1 VTPAWDMD
9 VSQGVMWAPVIE
21 AKNTD
26 AFLTKKMFGLLQA
39 GNVVAV
45 PTLMGF
51 NSEESLFFNQGM
63 WSNIWDIKITTMFV
77 IRSRC
82 I

>member
-1 VTPAWDMD
+1 VTPPWDWD

-21 AKNTD
+21 AKNPG

-39 GNVVAV
+39 GNVLAV

-51 NSEESLFFNQGM
+51 NSEENLAFNQGM
-63 WSNIWDIKITTMFV
+63 WSDI
-77 IRSRC
+77 
-82 I
+82 